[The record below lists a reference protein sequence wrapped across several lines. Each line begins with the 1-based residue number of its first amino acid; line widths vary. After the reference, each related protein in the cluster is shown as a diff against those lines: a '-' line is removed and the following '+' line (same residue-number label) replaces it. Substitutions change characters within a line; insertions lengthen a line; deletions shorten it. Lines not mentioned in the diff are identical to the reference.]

1 MSNTYN
7 VPTSE
12 RPTNMC
18 DCDHYL
24 RDHAFDG
31 RTLSLTCSQ
40 CSCKEYEHSF
50 GKREM
55 VTCSEHGV
63 TYNRY
68 KSDCPRCL
76 NQLRIHDA
84 EVARK
89 NKEREATKPKIGMR
103 ESDMKFVKT
112 LSNPAKPEKTQ
123 KNSGK
128 PCPECGTIKPVSR
141 SHRLC
146 SQCEKKKAK

>member
-31 RTLSLTCSQ
+31 RTLSLTCDK

-89 NKEREATKPKIGMR
+89 DKEKLNVPRPILKKFDKIPIL
-103 ESDMKFVKT
+103 KT
-112 LSNPAKPEKTQ
+112 PKPEKTQ

-128 PCPECGTIKPVSR
+128 PCPECGTIKPASR